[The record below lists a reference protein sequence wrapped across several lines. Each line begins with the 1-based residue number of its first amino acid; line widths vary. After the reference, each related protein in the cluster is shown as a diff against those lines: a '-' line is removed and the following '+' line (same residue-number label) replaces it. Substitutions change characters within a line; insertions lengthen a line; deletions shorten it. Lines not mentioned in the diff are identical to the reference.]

1 MAPRVLVVEDD
12 PARQAALLAALAA
25 AGYAT
30 LGAASAREAY
40 ARVKAGQADGL
51 VVDHTLLDAPGLKLC
66 ARLRQDGIDLPL
78 VLTAA
83 PRDRTLESRARAQLG
98 LAGWFPAAA
107 DPAEVAKAL
116 AAALPVGPAPSWQS
130 GTFGAFGLAAVLLE
144 IWAAGATGVL
154 HVGRGEERR
163 GVQFL
168 AGDPVGL
175 LPAAPLALV
184 EALAADGR
192 VTPEEVE
199 AYQRRPEPSL
209 LVKMGVLDPEELAD
223 LARERLE
230 QGLAAL
236 LAWEEGRYAFRSG
249 PVVPATVPPR
259 LDLPRWL
266 YAWVRGARPPGSGES
281 FADRSADRVIAP
293 TALFFDALPF
303 LDAGP
308 FDVPVLAALEGT
320 PAGIPIDGLLAL
332 PQDDSGQ
339 DASHERAACLD
350 ALHVLGLVAVLDAPR
365 AEPLLPPYPRRAVA
379 PRFAPQTLES
389 VVDDS
394 FVDLSSELAGE
405 VAGALAGLAAAPA
418 AGAAPGS
425 PGGHAPAPDLAEREA
440 ELRAEHAAL
449 ASKNY
454 YEVFGLTQSTY
465 RYDAVKEAYFS
476 KLKRFSPDYFVQHGA
491 SGEVVSMAEEVTA
504 KLATAYNTL
513 SNVVA
518 KENYDRLLGE
528 RGVQAT
534 GDKEEDSLQAEVQR
548 QSGEAFLAQG
558 DYEAAERALTSA
570 LTLMPTPEAQA
581 HLAWAIFKN
590 PRNAGSRSAVDR
602 AKALLAKSL
611 AAKPT
616 ADAFAYRGVIYVTE
630 GKPGLAEVEFQKALR
645 LAPRH
650 RLALRELAALEA
662 QRAQEEKGFFRRLF
676 T

>member
-1 MAPRVLVVEDD
+1 M
-12 PARQAALLAALAA
+12 
-25 AGYAT
+25 
-30 LGAASAREAY
+30 
-40 ARVKAGQADGL
+40 
-51 VVDHTLLDAPGLKLC
+51 
-66 ARLRQDGIDLPL
+66 
-78 VLTAA
+78 
-83 PRDRTLESRARAQLG
+83 
-98 LAGWFPAAA
+98 
-107 DPAEVAKAL
+107 
-116 AAALPVGPAPSWQS
+116 
-130 GTFGAFGLAAVLLE
+130 
-144 IWAAGATGVL
+144 
-154 HVGRGEERR
+154 
-163 GVQFL
+163 
-168 AGDPVGL
+168 
-175 LPAAPLALV
+175 
-184 EALAADGR
+184 
-192 VTPEEVE
+192 
-199 AYQRRPEPSL
+199 
-209 LVKMGVLDPEELAD
+209 
-223 LARERLE
+223 
-230 QGLAAL
+230 
-236 LAWEEGRYAFRSG
+236 
-249 PVVPATVPPR
+249 
-259 LDLPRWL
+259 
-266 YAWVRGARPPGSGES
+266 
-281 FADRSADRVIAP
+281 
-293 TALFFDALPF
+293 
-303 LDAGP
+303 
-308 FDVPVLAALEGT
+308 
-320 PAGIPIDGLLAL
+320 
-332 PQDDSGQ
+332 
-339 DASHERAACLD
+339 
-350 ALHVLGLVAVLDAPR
+350 
-365 AEPLLPPYPRRAVA
+365 
-379 PRFAPQTLES
+379 
-389 VVDDS
+389 
-394 FVDLSSELAGE
+394 
-405 VAGALAGLAAAPA
+405 AGALAGLAAAPA